1 MSNDGNFDL
10 SGVFHVQKNYLT
22 DLSDSYP
29 DVNSAPLVASY
40 VLNLQDKIKK
50 NALSYN
56 DANTSAE
63 NILTEQNKMIDIV
76 ETEKARLDKKKLLID
91 QAEME
96 ERRKVLLTESNQLR
110 KAAYTK
116 VIMVFI
122 LCVFIHICL
131 LLITRHLFTPP
142 LEQGVN
148 TLFVLLHIFN
158 FALWTLVAFYIYIN
172 IQSRSQI
179 NFNKLELPPPHLLHT
194 SSSPANANYNNL
206 FKDLGLCYSDGCCGD
221 NTSWDDKIGTCVSDD
236 SINTITNSSN
246 APGNAPDTEGFSSL
260 ISSPKFKTE
269 KITEPIDKEKSFDPN
284 TASDEDIKKNAK
296 LQVSKTFNEVLG
308 PMKQSIASSL
318 ETNTEETNKK
328 IDSDMEEMNNMGDD
342 IMKDSLVEDAPIKCN
357 FTTMEQ
363 SNDCGCNKSNRMV
376 FQPSETNSLLPKT
389 DVLDNDVYYTGLN
402 SSKELTNRFS
412 NYN

>member
-131 LLITRHLFTPP
+131 LL
-142 LEQGVN
+142 
-148 TLFVLLHIFN
+148 
-158 FALWTLVAFYIYIN
+158 
-172 IQSRSQI
+172 
-179 NFNKLELPPPHLLHT
+179 
-194 SSSPANANYNNL
+194 
-206 FKDLGLCYSDGCCGD
+206 
-221 NTSWDDKIGTCVSDD
+221 
-236 SINTITNSSN
+236 
-246 APGNAPDTEGFSSL
+246 SL
-260 ISSPKFKTE
+260 
-269 KITEPIDKEKSFDPN
+269 
-284 TASDEDIKKNAK
+284 
-296 LQVSKTFNEVLG
+296 
-308 PMKQSIASSL
+308 
-318 ETNTEETNKK
+318 
-328 IDSDMEEMNNMGDD
+328 
-342 IMKDSLVEDAPIKCN
+342 
-357 FTTMEQ
+357 
-363 SNDCGCNKSNRMV
+363 
-376 FQPSETNSLLPKT
+376 
-389 DVLDNDVYYTGLN
+389 
-402 SSKELTNRFS
+402 
-412 NYN
+412 